1 MESKVVL
8 VVMLNGTNYETWKIQ
23 CRMILIRDGLW
34 NIVNGQEV
42 TTDASDAD
50 KEAKLHSKSDYALAT
65 IVLAI
70 EPKQQ
75 FWRGEA
81 DDGKK

>member
-8 VVMLNGTNYETWKIQ
+8 VVMLIGTNCETWKIQ
-23 CRMILIRDGLW
+23 CRMILIIDGLW

-42 TTDASDAD
+42 ITDASDAD
-50 KEAKLHSKSDYALAT
+50 KEAKLHSTSDWALAT

-75 FWRGEA
+75 F
-81 DDGKK
+81 